1 MYRINIED
9 ASVMYAERRG
19 EIDEDGYVVSD
30 TTHFDT
36 EQAAIEA
43 LCQNLR
49 SRYDTLLG
57 DLHET
62 SDKMNRIARQLEQFG
77 VQ

>member
-1 MYRINIED
+1 MYRINVED
-9 ASVMYAERRG
+9 ASVVYAERRG

-36 EQAAIEA
+36 EQVAIEA
-43 LCQNLR
+43 LCKNLR

-62 SDKMNRIARQLEQFG
+62 SDKMNRVARQLEQFG
-77 VQ
+77 VR

>member
-43 LCQNLR
+43 MCQSLR
-49 SRYDTLLG
+49 SRYDTLHG

-62 SDKMNRIARQLEQFG
+62 CHKMNRIAQQLERFG
-77 VQ
+77 VR